1 MTKKKQTEMQ
11 LWAWRHN
18 GLRGSIR
25 MARGIVDG
33 AATAP
38 TATDEAQEFAARLA
52 GDLYQ
57 LEKLLKERRPHASEN
72 PS

>member
-1 MTKKKQTEMQ
+1 MAKKKQTEMQ

-18 GLRGSIR
+18 GLRGSVR
-25 MARGIVDG
+25 MARRIVEG
-33 AATAP
+33 AVNAP

-52 GDLYQ
+52 GDLDR
-57 LEKLLKERRPHASEN
+57 LEELLKERRLHVSED